1 MSAARPAKSATCATV
16 IKTTNPYV
24 PRYGDNQG
32 RPYRQTDVCETQA
45 REAFVEMKV
54 IDRGSA
60 AMMDGRCRV
69 ARCFGSETYR
79 VNGGPPAAREKQDA
93 RVRPKTA

>member
-1 MSAARPAKSATCATV
+1 
-16 IKTTNPYV
+16 
-24 PRYGDNQG
+24 
-32 RPYRQTDVCETQA
+32 
-45 REAFVEMKV
+45 MKM

-60 AMMDGRCRV
+60 AMMDGRRRV

-79 VNGGPPAAREKQDA
+79 VNRELPAAREKQDA